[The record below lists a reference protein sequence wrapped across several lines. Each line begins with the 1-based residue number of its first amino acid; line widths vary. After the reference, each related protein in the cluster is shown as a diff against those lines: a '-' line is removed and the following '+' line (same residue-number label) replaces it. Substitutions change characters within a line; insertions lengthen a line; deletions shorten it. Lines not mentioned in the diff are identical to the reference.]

1 MKKLAFSESGQTEFK
16 DCRGTKRAKLP
27 DDLWQSIAA
36 FSNSH
41 GGKIFL
47 GIEDDG
53 AMVNLSI
60 DDIDKLQ
67 KDLSTLLSNNFFNNK
82 PRVAIS
88 TRNGYIEVSVAETE
102 FYNKPIYS
110 KKVGPKQIW
119 IRRVQLMYELP
130 TKKCVAYLLEQLEV
144 AKISQ

>member
-1 MKKLAFSESGQTEFK
+1 MKKLAFSESEQTEFK

-53 AMVNLSI
+53 TMVNLSI

-67 KDLSTLLSNNFFNNK
+67 KDLSH
-82 PRVAIS
+82 
-88 TRNGYIEVSVAETE
+88 
-102 FYNKPIYS
+102 
-110 KKVGPKQIW
+110 
-119 IRRVQLMYELP
+119 
-130 TKKCVAYLLEQLEV
+130 CYLTTFLTINPE
-144 AKISQ
+144 